1 MGKKKN
7 VVLPPQLPPDIA
19 EEEVQVS
26 DEDLQFVK
34 ENRDYA
40 GFVNTLDTQSIT
52 RCFLYEKRIK
62 KKSLEK
68 STEENKL
75 EVDPVDALPVKT
87 LDGKIYYRTVPK
99 ESRTSDAP
107 KEDEAAK
114 DSGDD
119 NADKSTVKLTKSER
133 RAKLKKS
140 KKEAKKQAKEPAQ
153 ILEEVQENPQAE
165 VLAEVKE
172 DLTAEEVFAGK
183 KSKLAEYSF
192 ALLADPVSNMKF
204 LNEILQ
210 ICKDEDHNIV
220 KDGLLSLMLVYKDI
234 IPGYRIRLPTEK
246 ELEMTVSKEVQ
257 KMRCYESTL
266 LSEYKAY
273 LQKLV
278 TLEKQRLVK
287 HASVFCMCH
296 LVDAVPHFNFRV
308 SLLAAVIKNIS
319 SPDDFIRK
327 LCCKTVKSLLADEG
341 KHGGEATVEAVQLI
355 ADYVRTRACQLHPDS
370 IEDQMAPVD
379 HGKTTSKGY
388 NFGKIQLQNVRQR
401 KYSYP
406 YPVKFQPH
414 LEILW
419 GNFHEHPEYTDF
431 IDPTADEWEF
441 IHEND
446 DEDSDNNLED
456 DFFLNL
462 QNAWIL
468 QEDNNNNDWADN
480 DWADDDL
487 LQND

>member
-19 EEEVQVS
+19 DEEVEVS
-26 DEDLQFVK
+26 DEDLQFLK

-52 RCFLYEKRIK
+52 RHVSRRADQKADALEYLYEKRIK

-68 STEENKL
+68 STQENKL

-114 DSGDD
+114 DSEDD
-119 NADKSTVKLTKSER
+119 DADKSTVKLTKSER

-153 ILEEVQENPQAE
+153 IEEEVQENPQAE

-192 ALLADPVSNMKF
+192 ALLADPASNMKF
-204 LNEILQ
+204 LNEMLQ

-220 KDGLLSLMLVYKDI
+220 KDGLISLMLVYKDI

-257 KMRCYESTL
+257 KMRRYESTL
-266 LSEYKAY
+266 LSEYKCPTIIEVWAWVSNRHKDRDAGTQDIPTAKMDCFVGTQAY

-287 HASVFCMCH
+287 HAAVFCMCH
-296 LVDAVPHFNFRV
+296 LVDAVPHFNFRE

-319 SPDDFIRK
+319 SPDDFIRF
-327 LCCKTVKSLLADEG
+327 CYI
-341 KHGGEATVEAVQLI
+341 LI
-355 ADYVRTRACQLHPDS
+355 LFLYISKNCLN
-370 IEDQMAPVD
+370 DQMIRMTDRPV
-379 HGKTTSKGY
+379 
-388 NFGKIQLQNVRQR
+388 I
-401 KYSYP
+401 
-406 YPVKFQPH
+406 
-414 LEILW
+414 
-419 GNFHEHPEYTDF
+419 
-431 IDPTADEWEF
+431 A
-441 IHEND
+441 
-446 DEDSDNNLED
+446 
-456 DFFLNL
+456 
-462 QNAWIL
+462 A
-468 QEDNNNNDWADN
+468 
-480 DWADDDL
+480 
-487 LQND
+487 

>member
-19 EEEVQVS
+19 EEEVEVS

-52 RCFLYEKRIK
+52 RHVSRRADQKANDLEYLYEQRIK

-107 KEDEAAK
+107 KEDESVK
-114 DSGDD
+114 DNEDD
-119 NADKSTVKLTKSER
+119 DADKSTVKLTKSER
-133 RAKLKKS
+133 RTKLKKS

-153 ILEEVQENPQAE
+153 IEEEVQENPQAE

-192 ALLADPVSNMKF
+192 ALLADPASNMKF
-204 LNEILQ
+204 LNEMLQ

-234 IPGYRIRLPTEK
+234 IPGYRIRLPTVK

-257 KMRCYESTL
+257 KMRRYESIL

-287 HASVFCMCH
+287 HAAVFCMCH
-296 LVDAVPHFNFRV
+296 LVDAVPHFNFRE

-319 SPDDFIRK
+319 SPDDFIRF
-327 LCCKTVKSLLADEG
+327 CYI
-341 KHGGEATVEAVQLI
+341 LI
-355 ADYVRTRACQLHPDS
+355 LFLYISKNCLNDRMTDHPV
-370 IEDQMAPVD
+370 IA
-379 HGKTTSKGY
+379 
-388 NFGKIQLQNVRQR
+388 
-401 KYSYP
+401 
-406 YPVKFQPH
+406 
-414 LEILW
+414 
-419 GNFHEHPEYTDF
+419 
-431 IDPTADEWEF
+431 A
-441 IHEND
+441 
-446 DEDSDNNLED
+446 
-456 DFFLNL
+456 
-462 QNAWIL
+462 
-468 QEDNNNNDWADN
+468 
-480 DWADDDL
+480 
-487 LQND
+487 